1 MVKLTEAQ
9 KQYIT
14 NKWDH
19 LDKKTIT
26 AQALARVFAVYPW
39 TTRLFE
45 NFNGHFAA
53 CDRGVQAH
61 ADKVLKALNSAIKDL
76 NSIETNFYELSSKH
90 QTIGVDTQN
99 FKLLSQAFIVEL
111 ALHDKNRFG
120 PEEHE
125 AAYKFFKLVTEALS
139 SNYH

>member
-1 MVKLTEAQ
+1 MVKLTDAQ
-9 KQYIT
+9 EQYIM
-14 NKWDH
+14 NEWDH
-19 LDKKTIT
+19 LDKETIT

-39 TTRLFE
+39 TTRLFK
-45 NFNGHFAA
+45 NFNGQFAA
-53 CDRGVQAH
+53 CDPGVQAH
-61 ADKVLKALNSAIKDL
+61 ADKVLKALNTAIKDL
-76 NSIETNFYELSSKH
+76 RSIEKNFHELSGKH
-90 QTIGVDTQN
+90 QKIGVDTQN

-111 ALHDKNRFG
+111 ALRDKKGFG

>member
-9 KQYIT
+9 EQYIM

-39 TTRLFE
+39 TTRLFK
-45 NFNGHFAA
+45 NFNGHFAVG
-53 CDRGVQAH
+53 DPGVQAH
-61 ADKVLKALNSAIKDL
+61 ADKVLKALNTAIKDL
-76 NSIETNFYELSSKH
+76 KSIETNFYDLSSKH
-90 QTIGVDTQN
+90 QKIGVDTQN

-111 ALHDKNRFG
+111 ALHDKKAFR

-125 AAYKFFKLVTEALS
+125 AVYKFFKLVTEALS